1 MRTRAHD
8 HALGVALVGLSTA
21 LLPIRP
27 RTAVWLLTRKPA
39 RTELRRVAREV
50 QRLSWSHRAGLMG
63 GVAGGVALV
72 LEIERRRRPQ
82 RGLVGAGA
90 ATH

>member
-1 MRTRAHD
+1 MRNKAND
-8 HALGVALVGLSTA
+8 HALGVALLGLSTA
-21 LLPIRP
+21 LLPVRP

-39 RTELRRVAREV
+39 RAELRRLARAF
-50 QRLSWSHRAGLMG
+50 QRLSWSDRAGLMG

-72 LEIERRRRPQ
+72 LEIELRRRPH

-90 ATH
+90 PTR